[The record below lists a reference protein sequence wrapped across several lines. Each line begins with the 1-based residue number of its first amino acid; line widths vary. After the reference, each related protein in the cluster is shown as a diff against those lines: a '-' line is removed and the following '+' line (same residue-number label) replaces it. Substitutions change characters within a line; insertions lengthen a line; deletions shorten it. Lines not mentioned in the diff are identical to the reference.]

1 MSGYDYIQFLTEQF
15 TTRLNASQ
23 QSPEPQHDN
32 QIKQST
38 ISNPWFGVLPFA
50 LKTMLKNKNSRK
62 RI

>member
-23 QSPEPQHDN
+23 QLPEPRHENHQ
-32 QIKQST
+32 QIRQST

-50 LKTMLKNKNSRK
+50 LKTMFKKQK
-62 RI
+62 